1 MKKLTIAIDGYSSCG
16 KSTLAK
22 AIAKEMNYIFVDSGA
37 MYRGVS
43 LFALQNNW
51 VGNGTIDE
59 NQIISNLK
67 NVNIHFE
74 INAVNN
80 RPELFLNNVNVEQE
94 IRTLAV
100 SNVVSE
106 VARIKEV
113 REKMVDL
120 QRILG
125 EKGGVVMDGRDIG
138 SVVFPN
144 AELKL
149 FVTAEPKVRAER
161 RGKELSD
168 RGDSITLEEVSANL
182 QLRDKID
189 TTRKESPLI
198 KTQDAITLDN
208 TELDREEQL
217 DLVMH
222 WIGRIQT
229 GVLRR
234 EKLKI

>member
-1 MKKLTIAIDGYSSCG
+1 MKRLTIAIDGYSSCG

-22 AIAKEMNYIFVDSGA
+22 AIAKEMNYVFIDSGA
-37 MYRGVS
+37 MYRGVA
-43 LFALQNNW
+43 LFALQNGWTN
-51 VGNGTIDE
+51 NGE
-59 NQIISNLK
+59 VQNQDIISNLNK
-67 NVNIHFE
+67 IDIHFE
-74 INAVNN
+74 LNLENN
-80 RPELFLNNVNVEQE
+80 KPELILNGKNVEQQ
-94 IRTLAV
+94 IRTLEV

-113 REKMVDL
+113 RHKMVDL
-120 QRILG
+120 QRSLG

-138 SVVFPN
+138 SVVFPK

-161 RGKELSD
+161 RFRELTEL
-168 RGDSITLEEVSANL
+168 GDKITIDEVAANL
-182 QLRDKID
+182 QLRDEID

-198 KTQDAITLDN
+198 KTHDAIVLDN
-208 TELDREEQL
+208 TELDKEEQL
-217 DLVMH
+217 DLVMR

-234 EKLKI
+234 TSLNS

>member
-22 AIAKEMNYIFVDSGA
+22 AIAKEMNYVFIDSGA

-43 LFALQNNW
+43 LFALENNW
-51 VGNGTIDE
+51 VGKDFIKKALIVKNLNNID
-59 NQIISNLK
+59 
-67 NVNIHFE
+67 IHFE
-74 INAVNN
+74 LNKTTNK
-80 RPELFLNNVNVEQE
+80 PELFLNNENIESK
-94 IRTLAV
+94 IRTLEV

-120 QRILG
+120 QRTLG

-138 SVVFPN
+138 SVVFPK

-149 FVTAEPKVRAER
+149 FVTAEPKVRALR
-161 RGKELSD
+161 RYKELID
-168 RGDSITLEEVSANL
+168 RGDEISLEEVCENL
-182 QLRDKID
+182 KKRDKID
-189 TTRKESPLI
+189 TSRKESPLI
-198 KTQDAITLDN
+198 KTNDAIILDN

-217 DLVMH
+217 DLVMF

-234 EKLKI
+234 RLSIM